1 MRSLLTLI
9 NDESLLNRIKL
20 MLNDSTIKY
29 YFAPTGEEAANIA
42 SANEIAVVILD
53 YINPVMTGPEICEMI
68 LSYNPDTQFIMLF
81 DEKYTKDVIE
91 AYNELHINKLI
102 CKEHMVL
109 EDVPSL
115 IESCLYTYNRD
126 EEIDKMDEHLSKLN
140 DMYLHPMDEMSS
152 ILNERLIG
160 YDNVIKVFK
169 KSLHF
174 TLDSSD
180 AVLKSI
186 DNYVDNIINDYIQ
199 LFMTN
204 EPNISD
210 YYEKISESF
219 NDPEGRKYFKFVHD
233 ESEVSD
239 DIKCDLL
246 FALNVITKYFDT
258 FYQYYRGKVTVALIE
273 GSDSTYEINALYEVR
288 KNLELT
294 DIYDYAIC
302 IVNNIL
308 KLHTLNCK
316 YGQKNSILQFKAVI
330 GQNEEVTVQ

>member
-20 MLNDSTIKY
+20 MLNDNTIKY
-29 YFAPTGEEAANIA
+29 YFASSGEEAANIA
-42 SANEIAVVILD
+42 SANEIAAVILD
-53 YINPVMTGPEICEMI
+53 FINPVMTGPEICEMI
-68 LSYNPDTQFIMLF
+68 LSFNPDTQFIMF
-81 DEKYTKDVIE
+81 FEEKNTKEVIK
-91 AYNELHINKLI
+91 AYNELHINKI
-102 CKEHMVL
+102 VCKEHAVL
-109 EDVPSL
+109 EDIPVL
-115 IESCLYTYNRD
+115 VESCLHTYNRD
-126 EEIDKMDEHLSKLN
+126 EEIDKMDEHLTRLN
-140 DMYLHPMDEMSS
+140 NMYLRPMDEMSS

-169 KSLHF
+169 KSIHF
-174 TLDSSD
+174 ILNSSD
-180 AVLKSI
+180 EVLKSI

-204 EPNISD
+204 EPSVSS

-246 FALNVITKYFDT
+246 FVLNVITKYFDT
-258 FYQYYRGKVTVALIE
+258 FYQYYRGKVTVSALE
-273 GSDSTYEINALYEVR
+273 DSDFAYEINALYEVR
-288 KNLELT
+288 KNQGLT
-294 DIYDYAIC
+294 DIYNYVMC

-316 YGQKNSILQFKAVI
+316 YGQKNSILQFKAVV
-330 GQNEEVTVQ
+330 GQNEEVVVQ

>member
-1 MRSLLTLI
+1 
-9 NDESLLNRIKL
+9 
-20 MLNDSTIKY
+20 MLNDNTIRY
-29 YFAPTGEEAANIA
+29 YFAASGEEAANIA
-42 SANEIAVVILD
+42 SANEIAAVILD

-68 LSYNPDTQFIMLF
+68 LSYNPDTQFILF
-81 DEKYTKDVIE
+81 FEEKNTKEVIK
-91 AYNELHINKLI
+91 AYNELHINKLV
-102 CKEHMVL
+102 CKEHAVL
-109 EDVPSL
+109 EDIPALV
-115 IESCLYTYNRD
+115 ESCLHTYNRD

-140 DMYLHPMDEMSS
+140 NMYLRPMDEMSS

-169 KSLHF
+169 KSIHF
-174 TLDSSD
+174 ILKSSD
-180 AVLKSI
+180 EALKSI

-204 EPNISD
+204 EPSVSS

-258 FYQYYRGKVTVALIE
+258 FYQYYRGKVTVSALE
-273 GSDSTYEINALYEVR
+273 GSSFAYEINALYEVR
-288 KNLELT
+288 KNQGLT
-294 DIYDYAIC
+294 DIYNYVMC

-330 GQNEEVTVQ
+330 GQNEEVVVQ

>member
-20 MLNDSTIKY
+20 MLNDNTIKY
-29 YFAPTGEEAANIA
+29 YFAASGEEAANIA
-42 SANEIAVVILD
+42 SANEIAAVILD

-68 LSYNPDTQFIMLF
+68 LSYNPDTQFILF
-81 DEKYTKDVIE
+81 FEEKNTKEVIK
-91 AYNELHINKLI
+91 AYNELHINKLV
-102 CKEHMVL
+102 CKEHAVL
-109 EDVPSL
+109 EDIPALV
-115 IESCLYTYNRD
+115 ESCLHTYNRD
-126 EEIDKMDEHLSKLN
+126 EEIDKMDEHLTKLN
-140 DMYLHPMDEMSS
+140 NMYLRPMDEMSS

-169 KSLHF
+169 KSIHF
-174 TLDSSD
+174 ILKSSD
-180 AVLKSI
+180 EALKSI

-204 EPNISD
+204 EPSVSS

-258 FYQYYRGKVTVALIE
+258 FYQYYRGKVTVSALE
-273 GSDSTYEINALYEVR
+273 GSSFAYEINALYEVR
-288 KNLELT
+288 KNQGLT
-294 DIYDYAIC
+294 DIYNYVMC
-302 IVNNIL
+302 IVKNIL

-330 GQNEEVTVQ
+330 GQNEEVIVQ

>member
-20 MLNDSTIKY
+20 MLSDNTIKY
-29 YFAPTGEEAANIA
+29 YFAASGEEAANIA
-42 SANEIAVVILD
+42 SANEIAAVILD

-68 LSYNPDTQFIMLF
+68 LSFNPDTQFIMF
-81 DEKYTKDVIE
+81 FEEKNTKEVIK
-91 AYNELHINKLI
+91 AYNELHINKLV
-102 CKEHMVL
+102 CKEHAVL
-109 EDVPSL
+109 EDIPALV
-115 IESCLYTYNRD
+115 ESCLHTYNRD
-126 EEIDKMDEHLSKLN
+126 EEIDKMGEHLTKLN
-140 DMYLHPMDEMSS
+140 NMYLHPMDEMSS

-169 KSLHF
+169 KSIHF
-174 TLDSSD
+174 ILKSSD
-180 AVLKSI
+180 EVLKSI

-199 LFMTN
+199 LFMTQ
-204 EPNISD
+204 EPSVSA

-273 GSDSTYEINALYEVR
+273 GSDYAYEINALYEVR
-288 KNLELT
+288 KNQELI
-294 DIYDYAIC
+294 DIYNYAMC

-330 GQNEEVTVQ
+330 GQNEEVIVQ

>member
-9 NDESLLNRIKL
+9 SDDSLLNRIKL
-20 MLNDSTIKY
+20 MLHDNTIKY
-29 YFAPTGEEAANIA
+29 YFASSGEEAANIA
-42 SANEIAVVILD
+42 SANEIAAVILD

-68 LSYNPDTQFIMLF
+68 LSYNPDTQFIMFF

-91 AYNELHINKLI
+91 AYNELHINKLV
-102 CKEHMVL
+102 CKEHAVL
-109 EDVPSL
+109 DDIPSL
-115 IESCLYTYNRD
+115 VESCLHTYNRD
-126 EEIDKMDEHLSKLN
+126 EEIDKMDEHLTKLN
-140 DMYLHPMDEMSS
+140 NMYLHPMDEMSS

-174 TLDSSD
+174 ILKSSD
-180 AVLKSI
+180 EVLKSI

-199 LFMTN
+199 LFMTK
-204 EPNISD
+204 EPSVSA

-258 FYQYYRGKVTVALIE
+258 FYQYYRGKVTVSALE
-273 GSDSTYEINALYEVR
+273 GSEFAYEINALYEVR
-288 KNLELT
+288 RNQGLT
-294 DIYDYAIC
+294 DIYNYVMC